1 MFRNEALPGVL
12 DIGLKTFNRKA
23 RGVEMSD
30 GNPRLGP
37 SGHVDDFARRN
48 LPPLRE
54 WPELHLD
61 RPEFQ
66 YPEYLNAAVE
76 LTDRLVERGLGDQ
89 IALIGNGRQRTYKEL
104 ADWSNRL
111 AHALVENY
119 GVKPGNRVLIRSGN
133 NPALVAAWLAATKA
147 GAVVVNTMPML
158 RAGELTKII
167 DKAEIALALTDSRIA
182 DELVACAKT
191 SRFLKQV
198 VNFDG
203 TSNHDAELDRVAL
216 SKPVRFDAVK
226 TGRDDVA
233 LLGFTS
239 GTTGEPKA
247 TMHFHRDLLII
258 ADGYASEVLKV
269 TSDDVFVGS
278 PPLAFTF
285 GLGGLAIF
293 PLRFGATATLL
304 ENAAPSEMV
313 KIIETYKATICF
325 TSPTAYRS
333 MMTAMDNG
341 ADLSS
346 LRVAVSAGETL
357 PAPVFESWTAK
368 TGKPILDGIGSTE
381 LLHIFISNR
390 VGDAVAGTTGQPVSG
405 YEAKIVDADMNELP
419 PGTVGKLAVR
429 GPTGCRYLADSRQSN
444 YVRDGWNLTGDA
456 FVCNQ
461 NGRFSFV
468 ARADDMIVSSGYNIA
483 GPDVEAALLTHPA
496 VAECGVV
503 GAPDEARG
511 MIVKAYVVLA
521 SGVTGDDELAAALQ
535 DHVKREIAPYK
546 YPRAI
551 EFVAQLPKTETGKL
565 KRFALRQMAQAGAA
579 SAGMAAE

>member
-1 MFRNEALPGVL
+1 
-12 DIGLKTFNRKA
+12 
-23 RGVEMSD
+23 MS
-30 GNPRLGP
+30 GGTSSLITPFGP
-37 SGHVDDFARRN
+37 SGHVDDFTRRN
-48 LPPLRE
+48 LPPFE
-54 WPELHLD
+54 QWPALPLN
-61 RPEFQ
+61 RSEFQ

-76 LTDRLVERGLGDQ
+76 LTDRIVEKGLGDR

-119 GVKPGNRVLIRSGN
+119 GVKPGNRILIRSGN

-147 GAVVVNTMPML
+147 GAVVVNTMPLL
-158 RAGELTKII
+158 RAGELAKIV
-167 DKAEIALALTDSRIA
+167 DKAEIALGLTDSRIA

-198 VNFDG
+198 INFDG

-216 SKPVRFDAVK
+216 NKPVKFDAIK

-258 ADGYASEVLKV
+258 ADGYAREVLRV
-269 TSDDVFVGS
+269 TPDDVFVGS

-304 ENAAPSEMV
+304 ENAAPSEMI

-325 TSPTAYRS
+325 TSPTAYRA
-333 MMTAMDNG
+333 MMTAMDQG

-346 LRVAVSAGETL
+346 LRLAVSAGETL
-357 PAPVFESWTAK
+357 PAPVFESWTRK
-368 TGKPILDGIGSTE
+368 TGKTILDGIGSTE
-381 LLHIFISNR
+381 LLHIFITNR
-390 VGDAVAGTTGQPVSG
+390 AEDAAAGTTGRPVTG
-405 YEAKIVDADMNELP
+405 YEARIVDEEMKEVA

-429 GPTGCRYLADSRQSN
+429 GPTGCRYLADPRQSN
-444 YVRDGWNLTGDA
+444 YVRDGWNLTGDS
-456 FVCNQ
+456 FVRDAS
-461 NGRFSFV
+461 GRFSFV
-468 ARADDMIVSSGYNIA
+468 ARSDDMIISSGYNIA
-483 GPDVEAALLTHPA
+483 GPEVEAALLKHPS

-503 GAPDEARG
+503 GVPDEARG
-511 MIVKAYVVLA
+511 MVVKAYVVVMP
-521 SGVTGDDELAAALQ
+521 GIAADAALTTELQ

-551 EFVAQLPKTETGKL
+551 EYVAQLPKTQPGKL
-565 KRFALRQMAQAGAA
+565 QRFALRQMARDSAA
-579 SAGMAAE
+579 SSGIAAE

>member
-1 MFRNEALPGVL
+1 MSGEIPG
-12 DIGLKTFNRKA
+12 
-23 RGVEMSD
+23 
-30 GNPRLGP
+30 LGP

-48 LPPLRE
+48 LPPFHQ
-54 WPELHLD
+54 WPKLLLD
-61 RPEFQ
+61 RPEFR
-66 YPEYLNAAVE
+66 YPDYLNAAVE
-76 LTDRLVERGLGDQ
+76 LTDRNVEQGMGDR

-104 ADWSNRL
+104 TDWSNRL

-158 RAGELTKII
+158 RAGELTKIV
-167 DKAEIALALTDSRIA
+167 DKAQISLALTDSRIA

-191 SRFLKQV
+191 SKFLKQV

-203 TSNHDAELDRVAL
+203 TQNHDAELDRIAL
-216 SKPVRFDAVK
+216 NKPVKFDAVK

-247 TMHFHRDLLII
+247 TMHFHRDLLIV
-258 ADGYASEVLKV
+258 ADGYAKEVLQV
-269 TSDDVFVGS
+269 TPDDVFVGS

-313 KIIETYKATICF
+313 KIIENYKATICF
-325 TSPTAYRS
+325 TAPTAYRA
-333 MMTAMDNG
+333 MMAAMDNG

-346 LRVAVSAGETL
+346 LRLAVSAGETL
-357 PAPVFESWTAK
+357 PAPVFENWTRK

-381 LLHIFISNR
+381 LLHIFITNR
-390 VGDAVAGTTGQPVSG
+390 VGSAVGGTTGHPVTG
-405 YEAKIVDADMNELP
+405 YEAKIVDETMNEVP

-429 GPTGCRYLADSRQSN
+429 GPTGCRYLADERQTN
-444 YVRDGWNLTGDA
+444 YVRDGWNVTGDA
-456 FVCNQ
+456 FVSDED
-461 NGRFSFV
+461 GRLSFV
-468 ARADDMIVSSGYNIA
+468 ARADDMIISAGYNIA
-483 GPDVEAALLTHPA
+483 GPEVEAALLGHPD
-496 VAECGVV
+496 VAECAVI
-503 GAPDEARG
+503 GAPDVERGQIVSAFVVLKPGARDDDLEVKLLQDY
-511 MIVKAYVVLA
+511 VKA
-521 SGVTGDDELAAALQ
+521 T
-535 DHVKREIAPYK
+535 IAPYK

-551 EFVAQLPKTETGKL
+551 SFVEALPKTQTGKIQ
-565 KRFALRQMAQAGAA
+565 RFKLREAV
-579 SAGMAAE
+579 

>member
-1 MFRNEALPGVL
+1 
-12 DIGLKTFNRKA
+12 
-23 RGVEMSD
+23 MS
-30 GNPRLGP
+30 GGIPNLGP

-48 LPPLRE
+48 LPPPGQ
-54 WPELHLD
+54 WPELRLE
-61 RPEFQ
+61 RPEFR
-66 YPEYLNAAVE
+66 YPDYLNVGVE
-76 LTDRLVERGLGDQ
+76 LTDRMVEKGFGDHT
-89 IALIGNGRQRTYKEL
+89 ALIGNGRQRTYKEL

-158 RAGELTKII
+158 RAGELAKIV

-203 TSNHDAELDRVAL
+203 TSNHDAELDRIAL
-216 SKPVRFDAVK
+216 NKPVRFEAVK

-247 TMHFHRDLLII
+247 TMHFHRDLLMV
-258 ADGYASEVLKV
+258 ADGYAQEVLNV
-269 TSDDVFVGS
+269 TPDDVFVGS

-304 ENAAPSEMV
+304 ENASPPEMI

-325 TSPTAYRS
+325 TSPTAYRA
-333 MMTAMDNG
+333 MMAAMDKG

-346 LRVAVSAGETL
+346 LRLAVSAGETL
-357 PAPVFESWTAK
+357 PAPVFESWTKK

-390 VGDAVAGTTGQPVSG
+390 VGDSLPGSTGFPVTG
-405 YEAKIVDADMNELP
+405 YEAKIVDDDMNEVP
-419 PGTVGKLAVR
+419 DGTVGKLAVR
-429 GPTGCRYLADSRQSN
+429 GPTGCRYLADDRQTN
-444 YVRDGWNLTGDA
+444 YVRDGWNITGDA
-456 FVCNQ
+456 FVRA
-461 NGRFSFV
+461 NGHFSFV

-483 GPDVEAALLTHPA
+483 GPEVEAALLSHPA

-511 MIVKAYVVLA
+511 MIVKAYVVA
-521 SGVTGDDELAAALQ
+521 APGVEPDAALVTALQ
-535 DHVKREIAPYK
+535 DHVKLAIAPYK

-551 EFVAQLPKTETGKL
+551 EFVTQLPKTETGKL
-565 KRFALRQMAQAGAA
+565 RRFALRQMAQAGTPP
-579 SAGMAAE
+579 GIAAE